1 MGYLYLFF
9 KITKKKKKKERKVR
23 QGKTKREENTK
34 KRQKMKAGREITVIT
49 IKESQKGSLSLLN
62 QNLASLLQW

>member
-1 MGYLYLFF
+1 
-9 KITKKKKKKERKVR
+9 VR

-62 QNLASLLQW
+62 QNLASLLQR